1 MRQRTSHAPV
11 EAIVVEAKYWKTSDD
26 GRLACELCP
35 QACRIP
41 EGGFG
46 ICQGRVNEGG
56 RLYAAN
62 YGQCVSV
69 AMDPIEK
76 KPLYH
81 YCPGMPVLSV
91 ACNGCNLRCDFC
103 QNWQISQEPARTS
116 ALLPDDLVRLAVENG
131 SFGIAYTYTEPMVWF
146 EYLLDAGVRAHAAG
160 LKNILVTNGVINEE
174 PLRELLP
181 IVDAMNVDLKS
192 ARDGFYE
199 KNCHVRGGLE
209 AAKRTIEVAS
219 GWEEDGHHV
228 HLEITNLL
236 ITGENDSEDDV
247 RELAEFIAGVD
258 PAIPLHLSRYFPTYK
273 MTNPPTS
280 EGSLR
285 RAYDIARERL
295 HYVYVGNVG
304 REFAADTVCPDCG
317 HALIKRSGY
326 ATKVTGV
333 SDGSCANCGRT
344 TDVDWPDS

>member
-1 MRQRTSHAPV
+1 M
-11 EAIVVEAKYWKTSDD
+11 VEAKYWKTLDD
-26 GRLACELCP
+26 GRIACELCP

-41 EGGFG
+41 EGGSG
-46 ICQGRVNEGG
+46 ICRGRVNEGG
-56 RLYAAN
+56 TLVAVN

-81 YCPGMPVLSV
+81 YHPGMPVLSV

-116 ALLPDDLVRLAVENG
+116 ALLPDDLVRMAVEND

-146 EYLLDAGVRAHAAG
+146 EYLLDAGARAHAAG
-160 LKNILVTNGVINEE
+160 LKNILVTNGIINEE

-181 IVDAMNVDLKS
+181 VVDAMNVDLKS
-192 ARDGFYE
+192 MSDEFYRS
-199 KNCHVRGGLE
+199 NCHVRGGLE
-209 AAKRTIEVAS
+209 AVQRTIAMAAGS
-219 GWEEDGHHV
+219 V
-228 HLEITNLL
+228 HLEVTNLL
-236 ITGENDSEDDV
+236 ITGENDSEENV
-247 RELAEFIAGVD
+247 RELASFIAGID
-258 PAIPLHLSRYFPTYK
+258 PAIPLHLSRYFPTYR

-280 EGSLR
+280 ETSLR

-317 HALIKRSGY
+317 HTLIKRSGY
-326 ATKVTGV
+326 ATRVTGV
-333 SDGSCANCGRT
+333 RDGVCANCGRT
-344 TDVDWPDS
+344 TDIDWSDR